1 MRDTPARHE
10 PLALEA
16 PRDGASMISRRLGYD
31 AAARA
36 AQRRAGLR
44 WCLGDRVRS
53 LTERWLEKPA
63 GQVGQAVLSMSPGGP
78 S

>member
-31 AAARA
+31 PLRAPPNAAPGYAGASATACAR
-36 AQRRAGLR
+36 
-44 WCLGDRVRS
+44 
-53 LTERWLEKPA
+53 
-63 GQVGQAVLSMSPGGP
+63 
-78 S
+78 